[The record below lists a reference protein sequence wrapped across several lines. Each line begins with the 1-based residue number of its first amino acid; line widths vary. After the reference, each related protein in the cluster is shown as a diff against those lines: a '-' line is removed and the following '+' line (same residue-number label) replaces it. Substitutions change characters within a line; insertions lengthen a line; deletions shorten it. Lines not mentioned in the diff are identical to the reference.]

1 MHSYAMLLWSQT
13 LGLFTM
19 ISTTKVSNHQPP
31 RDVQCWPW
39 RNQLTHATVE
49 RKCVQMSSTLLV
61 CFFQYVFLLMA
72 RKLSLT
78 NMFWLISQFK
88 VIFIQ
93 YRFILINILV
103 QYFSSLRW
111 KLTLLA
117 KKLVFGGTFFPFL
130 CSGGRVML
138 VDVFD
143 HWGKAFWYQPPAPTA
158 KNRAQWRCGFG
169 VLTRDNSRLHSE
181 HVGIIMLFCA
191 CYGTLRL
198 LCTVSITDFI

>member
-1 MHSYAMLLWSQT
+1 MFNAALTKSAYSCNRWKEMRANVFNPI
-13 LGLFTM
+13 GLFFPVCFLVNG
-19 ISTTKVSNHQPP
+19 KKAEFDEFV
-31 RDVQCWPW
+31 
-39 RNQLTHATVE
+39 LTH
-49 RKCVQMSSTLLV
+49 QSIYS
-61 CFFQYVFLLMA
+61 
-72 RKLSLT
+72 
-78 NMFWLISQFK
+78 K

-93 YRFILINILV
+93 YRFICIYMYIYSCRYTLNILV

-158 KNRAQWRCGFG
+158 KNQAQWRCGFG
-169 VLTRDNSRLHSE
+169 VLTRDHSRLHSE
-181 HVGIIMLFCA
+181 HVGIIMLFCG

-198 LCTVSITDFI
+198 LCTASITDFI